1 MTPEELPTENSPP
14 RSNHE
19 TEIEIGSRD
28 IAVGLEGVAS
38 QLSSRLARQS
48 ESARQSE
55 LTQLEQNKLAPKPEY
70 SGLGAS
76 QDHLVQDDLV
86 DDVFEDDA
94 AALRWRH
101 ALLRLSETFLDAAEE
116 RRDLSPI
123 LLGALHNALEQLLIH
138 GEEADLMALE
148 DWLSHEGEA
157 ATSTSESDGDERRT
171 SDFLM
176 AGENGIYNG
185 EERRVGN
192 DRRSQEERRQA
203 DRRS

>member
-1 MTPEELPTENSPP
+1 MTRDESASEKSSEEA
-14 RSNHE
+14 
-19 TEIEIGSRD
+19 GSD
-28 IAVGLEGVAS
+28 A
-38 QLSSRLARQS
+38 LSSDLKRAARELAARLARQNEMS
-48 ESARQSE
+48 REPGFLGRNSFHND
-55 LTQLEQNKLAPKPEY
+55 LE
-70 SGLGAS
+70 
-76 QDHLVQDDLV
+76 
-86 DDVFEDDA
+86 DDVFEDDE

-148 DWLSHEGEA
+148 DWLSHEA
-157 ATSTSESDGDERRT
+157 QPSTPDSERRT

-176 AGENGIYNG
+176 AGESGIYNG
-185 EERRVGN
+185 AERRSGT
-192 DRRSQEERRQA
+192 DRRSQNERRQA